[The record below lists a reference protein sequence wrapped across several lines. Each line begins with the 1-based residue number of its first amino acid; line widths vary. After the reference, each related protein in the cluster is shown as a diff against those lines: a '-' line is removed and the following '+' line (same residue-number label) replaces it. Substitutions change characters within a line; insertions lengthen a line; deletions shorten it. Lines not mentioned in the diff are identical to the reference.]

1 MTSIITLNPSAPS
14 QRMRNTIRSEVDKL
28 RSVRS
33 TAWTIAVTLIGALAI
48 TTISAEHIAGQHH
61 PFFQFDSTNM
71 ALNGAAIASLA
82 LGVLGILAISG
93 EYSSGTIRASL
104 SATPNRLRFLL
115 AKVAVVGV
123 LALVVSEVLT
133 FSCFFLG
140 MDIIRGSRV
149 HTASLGQPG
158 VLRAVVLTG
167 AFLAV
172 LAVFAVGIGL
182 IIRHTA
188 GALATFV
195 GVTLLL
201 PILLNQLGASVTRF
215 SPELMLGNSV
225 SAVNVQS
232 NFLSPTWSFILMCGY
247 AAVTL
252 AIGATLLNRR
262 DA

>member
-1 MTSIITLNPSAPS
+1 
-14 QRMRNTIRSEVDKL
+14 MRHTVRSEVDKL

-48 TTISAEHIAGQHH
+48 TVISAEHIASQHH
-61 PFFQFDSTNM
+61 PFYDFDSTAM
-71 ALNGAAIASLA
+71 ALNGVALASLT

-115 AKVAVVGV
+115 AKTAVVGV

-140 MDIIRGSRV
+140 MDIIKGSSV

-158 VLRAVVLTG
+158 VLRAVVLSG
-167 AFLAV
+167 VFLAM
-172 LAVFAVGIGL
+172 LAIFAVGIGV
-182 IIRHTA
+182 IVRHTA
-188 GALATFV
+188 GAIATFV

-201 PILLNQLGASVTRF
+201 PVLLQQVGNGASKF
-215 SPELMLGNSV
+215 SPEIMLGNSV
-225 SAVNVQS
+225 ADVHQNAG
-232 NFLSPTWSFILMCGY
+232 FFSPTTCCLVMFAY
-247 AAVTL
+247 TAVTL
-252 AIGATLLNRR
+252 VIGAILLTRR